1 VKIILNNNIKTSHI
15 PTRTCIGCGV
25 KKGKNDF
32 IRIVKKDAQIEID
45 KTGKKEGRGAYICES
60 IECFEKAYKSKK
72 IEKNFKM
79 KIDESVY
86 ERLKGIISGE

>member
-1 VKIILNNNIKTSHI
+1 MKIILNNNIKTSHI

-60 IECFEKAYKSKK
+60 IECFEKAYKTKK

>member
-1 VKIILNNNIKTSHI
+1 MKITLNNNIKTSHI

-72 IEKNFKM
+72 IEKSFKM

>member
-1 VKIILNNNIKTSHI
+1 VELILNNEAKTPYI

>member
-1 VKIILNNNIKTSHI
+1 MKYNIKTSHI

-60 IECFEKAYKSKK
+60 IECFEKAYKTKK

>member
-60 IECFEKAYKSKK
+60 IECFEKAYKTKK

>member
-1 VKIILNNNIKTSHI
+1 MKYNIKTSHI

-32 IRIVKKDAQIEID
+32 IRIVKKDARIEID

-60 IECFEKAYKSKK
+60 IECFEKAYKTKK

>member
-1 VKIILNNNIKTSHI
+1 MA
-15 PTRTCIGCGV
+15 TRTCIGCGV

-60 IECFEKAYKSKK
+60 IECFEKAYKSRK